1 MQIAPRTAVVGV
13 LLSIAATSASALGI
27 GRSTNNTVLGQRL
40 DFSVVLRQ
48 EPDEF
53 VDAECVSAEITA
65 GDNRVPPPLVR
76 VALDGDGN
84 SRERNLRVTTTALID
99 EPVVTVTIGVGC
111 PPRLSRTFVTFVDPP
126 TVQLA
131 QQAPAAAPAPPPAT
145 TPATTPATSNGTP
158 MAAVA
163 PPPAAQ
169 PPAADEP
176 PRRARAAP
184 RAAPRPRPASDARPA
199 APVSLPPASRP
210 RTPTAQTAR
219 SAAPAATGPRLRL
232 EAAAPAAPTRSS
244 EAALQAERAAVAAA
258 AASAAAAAAAEAAS
272 AAAAQDAARLKLL
285 EDSLARLRAEA
296 AATNESLATLRA
308 RVQQAEAQRYANPL
322 VYTLAG
328 LVAVLAALL
337 AVVMWRHSRER
348 QAQWWAAEQASGRA
362 DAAPTPSRIAE
373 ARDSDMDSRFGD
385 SQGGASVI
393 ESLPPT
399 PTLSPE
405 TRPAVAE
412 PRREVSVEELIDLE
426 QQAEFFVVLGQ
437 DEAAID
443 LLMNH
448 LRSTGGISPL
458 PYLKLLEIY
467 RRRGE
472 HEPYE
477 RIRERF
483 NRRFNAYAPEWGTDP
498 TQGKSLED
506 YPDVM
511 GRIASL
517 WDTPQRAMDELE
529 ALLFRRDEGETFDLP
544 AYAEVLFLY
553 SLARDRLG
561 RPDDAQASAVD
572 ILLPLDGGTGG
583 GSGIRRLTSTMP
595 LEAQPK
601 AEQPL
606 NLDLDVSGEPNE
618 RRERY
623 MGGDFSFGSGWGDSL
638 KPPRK

>member
-1 MQIAPRTAVVGV
+1 MQIAPRTAVIGV

-40 DFSVVLRQ
+40 DFNVVLRQ

-53 VDAECVSAEITA
+53 VDVECVSAEVTA

-76 VALDGDGN
+76 VSLDGDGN

-126 TVQLA
+126 SVQLA
-131 QQAPAAAPAPPPAT
+131 QQAPAPATAPAPAPAAAPAPST
-145 TPATTPATSNGTP
+145 GTP

-163 PPPAAQ
+163 PPPATQ
-169 PPAADEP
+169 PSAADEP
-176 PRRARAAP
+176 PRRARPAQ
-184 RAAPRPRPASDARPA
+184 RTAPRPRAASDARPA
-199 APVSLPPASRP
+199 APVTLPPASRP
-210 RTPTAQTAR
+210 RTPTTQTAR
-219 SAAPAATGPRLRL
+219 SAAPAPAGPRLRL
-232 EAAAPAAPTRSS
+232 EAAAPVAPTRSN
-244 EAALQAERAAVAAA
+244 EAALQAERAAIAAA

-285 EDSLARLRAEA
+285 EDSLAKLRAEA
-296 AATNESLATLRA
+296 AATNESLVTLRA

-337 AVVMWRHSRER
+337 ATVMWRHSRER

-362 DAAPTPSRIAE
+362 EAAPTPSRAAE
-373 ARDSDMDSRFGD
+373 ARDSGMDSRFGD

-483 NRRFNAYAPEWGTDP
+483 NRRFNAYAPEWGADP
-498 TQGKSLED
+498 SQGKSLEA
-506 YPDVM
+506 YPEVM
-511 GRIASL
+511 SRIAAL

-572 ILLPLDGGTGG
+572 ILLPLDGPSDG

-606 NLDLDVSGEPNE
+606 KLDLEVGREEPNE

-623 MGGDFSFGSGWGDSL
+623 MGGDFSFGSKWGDDV